1 MIAMSGP
8 ALTPQ
13 PPLPQAGEG
22 ETAPRYPQSLS
33 PNTQHPAHDASV
45 WPAVLAAGI
54 TVAFFGL
61 ITGSLSF
68 SILGVL
74 ATVLGIG
81 GWVGEL
87 RHASEHE

>member
-22 ETAPRYPQSLS
+22 ESLPQHLT